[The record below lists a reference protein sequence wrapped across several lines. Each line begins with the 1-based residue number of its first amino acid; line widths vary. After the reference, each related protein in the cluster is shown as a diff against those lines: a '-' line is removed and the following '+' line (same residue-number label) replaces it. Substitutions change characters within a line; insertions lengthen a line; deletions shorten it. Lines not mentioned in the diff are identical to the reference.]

1 MKRLRVL
8 YPPAI
13 VVELSPATTKAT
25 ALAAF
30 PKTRGECEDGERP
43 CPYQSCRYH
52 LWDTFD
58 FPRVDTATAP
68 SCALDVADNGEH
80 SPATIAKWFGMT
92 RQAVENIEKRAIA
105 KVKLRRG

>member
-1 MKRLRVL
+1 MD
-8 YPPAI
+8 
-13 VVELSPATTKAT
+13 SGTGTQ
-25 ALAAF
+25 
-30 PKTRGECEDGERP
+30 DGVARCRP